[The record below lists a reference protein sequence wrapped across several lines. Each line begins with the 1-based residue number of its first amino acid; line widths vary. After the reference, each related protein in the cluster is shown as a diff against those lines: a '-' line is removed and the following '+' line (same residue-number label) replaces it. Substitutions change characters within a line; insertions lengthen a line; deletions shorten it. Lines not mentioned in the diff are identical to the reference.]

1 MAAIKARAAKRP
13 RKKASVDG
21 EGAPAAAAKKKAKKP
36 KSPRKPGAKKAKNV
50 KSVKKAKR
58 AKQAEPSN
66 GASDPPASR
75 FSVSRALSL
84 PPRPWVSRC
93 KDASWPPEPWLP
105 ANTDVAF
112 AQELMLHAYWF
123 ADQLEST
130 ELPEA
135 RRASFRAAIKR
146 ASSMLANDVPELTTW
161 VVATAVRCHGALMV
175 EVHDNEKRRIR
186 PGGILDALLDGHTEQ
201 AVHDTLE
208 QVSVHNPK
216 AAAWLWELER
226 RGRSEL
232 RTALAACGKTPWQPD
247 DPEHRE
253 ALRRLLALVL
263 FATER
268 VNS

>member
-13 RKKASVDG
+13 RKKASPDG
-21 EGAPAAAAKKKAKKP
+21 AGAPVVAKKKAKNQAKA
-36 KSPRKPGAKKAKNV
+36 KSTRKPAAKKAK
-50 KSVKKAKR
+50 KAKR
-58 AKQAEPSN
+58 SKTSQPPDGSSE
-66 GASDPPASR
+66 PPASR
-75 FSVSRALSL
+75 FRVSRASSL

-123 ADQLEST
+123 ADQLESS
-130 ELPEA
+130 ELSEA

-175 EVHDNEKRRIR
+175 EAHEAEKRRIR
-186 PGGILDALLDGHTEQ
+186 PGGVLDALLDGHTEQ

-208 QVSVHNPK
+208 QVQAHNPK
-216 AAAWLWELER
+216 AAAWLRELER

-268 VNS
+268 VNP